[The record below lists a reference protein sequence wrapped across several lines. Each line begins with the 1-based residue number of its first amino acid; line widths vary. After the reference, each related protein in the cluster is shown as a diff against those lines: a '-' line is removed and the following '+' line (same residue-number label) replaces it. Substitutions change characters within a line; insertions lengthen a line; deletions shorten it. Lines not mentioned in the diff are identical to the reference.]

1 MEANQNSRNFADYKA
16 CVDILQQEIMLLE
29 RISILPVM
37 VRNAV
42 VAREWTDFEGYME
55 NLGVIG
61 REFQILDA
69 EREQVFTVFARKSGS
84 NNTGV
89 GFYSLIARFPEEER
103 RELGNLYRKLK
114 IDALK
119 IGFAN
124 DSLTAYI
131 GEARTTLQEFLEAAF
146 PDRKGRI
153 YSKQGTQVPSDM
165 RSMVL
170 NQSL

>member
-1 MEANQNSRNFADYKA
+1 
-16 CVDILQQEIMLLE
+16 
-29 RISILPVM
+29 M

-42 VAREWTDFEGYME
+42 IAREWADFEGYMDTL
-55 NLGVIG
+55 NLIG
-61 REFQILDA
+61 IEFRSLDA
-69 EREQVFTVFARKSGS
+69 EREQLFAVFARQSGS

-103 RELGNLYRKLK
+103 RELSNLYRKLK
-114 IDALK
+114 IDTLK

-131 GEARTTLQEFLEAAF
+131 GEARTTLHDFLDAAF

-153 YSKQGTQVPSDM
+153 YSNRGTQVPSDM